1 MTIALRHSCR
11 HCRTKLTEPSENLR
25 RAFCARGCY
34 RSFYR
39 SRCVVCEETFRR
51 KTEWQKTCIRKTCKA
66 ELRRFP
72 LAYSWREK
80 PKSAH
85 TLQNDGRPP
94 RSAHSTG
101 IKFGLEGDRPK
112 SNALREWWWGDPGT
126 GDLSLYDEDGL
137 TIARVVQGDGRY
149 QLCSPVTWPRQTWA
163 DLESARDDADPFA
176 LVSLSLDP
184 ALAKRIVKDNST
196 RHPMGPPLNRSLSRQ
211 EAIHSDWQPVGDGT
225 GMPDIPASLLRKV
238 G

>member
-11 HCRTKLTEPSENLR
+11 HCRTKLAEPTENLR

-72 LAYSWREK
+72 LAFSWPDK
-80 PKSAH
+80 PKSAR

-94 RSAHSTG
+94 KSAHSTG
-101 IKFGLEGDRPK
+101 LKFGLKGDR
-112 SNALREWWWGDPGT
+112 SSHYSLREWLWGDPGT
-126 GDLSLYDEDGL
+126 GDLSLYDKDGL
-137 TIARVVQGDGRY
+137 TIARIVRGDGRY
-149 QLCSPVTWPRQTWA
+149 HLPSPLSWPRQTWS
-163 DLESARDDADPFA
+163 DLESARHDAETFA
-176 LVSLSLDP
+176 LVNLSLHP
-184 ALAKRIVKDNST
+184 ALAKRIAKDNST
-196 RHPMGPPLNRSLSRQ
+196 PHPMGPPLNRSLSRQ
-211 EAIHSDWQPVGDGT
+211 EAIHSDWKPVGDGT
-225 GMPDIPASLLRKV
+225 AMPDIPAFLLRA
-238 G
+238 

>member
-11 HCRTKLTEPSENLR
+11 HCRTELAEPIENLR

-51 KTEWQKTCIRKTCKA
+51 KTEWQKTCIRKACKA

-72 LAYSWREK
+72 LTFARPEK

-94 RSAHSTG
+94 KDAHSTG
-101 IKFGLEGDRPK
+101 LKFGLIARV
-112 SNALREWWWGDPGT
+112 WWGDPGNP
-126 GDLSLYDEDGL
+126 L
-137 TIARVVQGDGRY
+137 R
-149 QLCSPVTWPRQTWA
+149 
-163 DLESARDDADPFA
+163 LEAVD
-176 LVSLSLDP
+176 
-184 ALAKRIVKDNST
+184 
-196 RHPMGPPLNRSLSRQ
+196 
-211 EAIHSDWQPVGDGT
+211 DGT
-225 GMPDIPASLLRKV
+225 AMPDVPAFLGRSHERRM
-238 G
+238 